1 MVEAARMTPTQALS
15 RRFVMPG
22 DLQELADGAEARTH
36 VQRYGFRIGRY
47 QLLHDLNLPVELGES
62 PRCYPL
68 PNSDIWFRG
77 LTNLRGNLVPVFDL
91 TSLLETESADSRRQ
105 MLLVIG
111 SGDRSAGLI
120 IDGTPMQISVDTTHQ
135 VEDPDDVPGLLRE
148 HVRAVYRFA
157 GTLWLEVDF
166 DGLFGSL
173 ARRTHEQ

>member
-22 DLQELADGAEARTH
+22 ELHELADGAEARTH
-36 VQRYGFRIGRY
+36 VQRYGFRIGHH

-68 PNSDIWFRG
+68 PNSDVWFRG

-91 TSLLETESADSRRQ
+91 TSLLETESTDPRRQ

-111 SGDRSAGLI
+111 ASDRTAGLI
-120 IDGTPMQISVDTTHQ
+120 IDGTPMQISVDTAHRTD
-135 VEDPDDVPGLLRE
+135 DPDDIPELLRE
-148 HVRAVYRFA
+148 HVRATYRFA

-173 ARRTHEQ
+173 ARRAHE